1 MQQTLKPV
9 SGATRAQVIAAQ
21 LLDKLDVAVNETLTA
36 FHLCFEGNDFRRL
49 RVMSKAGEVVEIA
62 MLAHGTP
69 PSKSGLVDAA
79 SHTIVTAPPATK
91 PL

>member
-36 FHLCFEGNDFRRL
+36 FHLCFR
-49 RVMSKAGEVVEIA
+49 GE
-62 MLAHGTP
+62 
-69 PSKSGLVDAA
+69 
-79 SHTIVTAPPATK
+79 
-91 PL
+91 